1 MGPRDKPEGD
11 GCQDGPL
18 GSRRAGAH
26 VRLMRRLILMTV
38 LLAAAPLAATVQ
50 TWPGWPGPPPPGYD
64 PGSAIADQH
73 RLEMDR
79 LRNQTA
85 EREAL
90 AQQQRLQTQL
100 TILQLQAARQPALP
114 SPPPTAYASRTLE
127 QERQTREA
135 QTARREEMTRGV
147 TEIDAWLD
155 RRPN

>member
-1 MGPRDKPEGD
+1 
-11 GCQDGPL
+11 
-18 GSRRAGAH
+18 
-26 VRLMRRLILMTV
+26 MRRLILMTV
-38 LLAAAPLAATVQ
+38 LLAAMPLAATAQ

-79 LRNQTA
+79 LRNQAA
-85 EREAL
+85 ERDAL

-100 TILQLQAARQPALP
+100 TIQQLQVARQPTPPL
-114 SPPPTAYASRTLE
+114 PPPTAYAPRTLE
-127 QERQTREA
+127 QERQARAA
-135 QTARREEMTRGV
+135 QNARREEMTRGV